1 MPTPEANRGPSTTY
15 WVIFL
20 PISDIRHFIHPI
32 GKKFSGQLYIGQ
44 KRIPLF
50 FFFLSGVTKLQCI
63 IFFGSNFN
71 SAILKI
77 NIFICN
83 FLSWQTKKY
92 WAQICWNFLNI
103 LNRFWFISKTNL
115 SFFTVYKKSAFF
127 KKEKIMFLRKNTL
140 KRDLYKINL
149 IWFLLL
155 KA

>member
-1 MPTPEANRGPSTTY
+1 MTY
-15 WVIFL
+15 AIFF
-20 PISDIRHFIHPI
+20 IRFEKNFQGSFILVKNEFHF
-32 GKKFSGQLYIGQ
+32 FSS
-44 KRIPLF
+44 
-50 FFFLSGVTKLQCI
+50 FFLSGVTKLQCI

-92 WAQICWNFLNI
+92 WAQICWIFLDI

-127 KKEKIMFLRKNTL
+127 KKEKIMFLRKNAL